1 MKWLKIIVQLA
12 LLFVFNEIGKWL
24 VEALNLVLPGSIM
37 GLILLW
43 LCLFFNIIK
52 VEWIEAGAG
61 FLLMYLTLFFIPTT
75 IGVID
80 YPELLSGAGLYL
92 MLAVVISTLFAI
104 AVAGVSTK
112 YLEKKERAMKEVST
126 LR

>member
-12 LLFVFNEIGKWL
+12 VLFLFNEIGKWL

-112 YLEKKERAMKEVST
+112 YLEKKERAMKEV
-126 LR
+126 RE

>member
-12 LLFVFNEIGKWL
+12 VLFVFNEIGKWL

-43 LCLFFNIIK
+43 LCLCFNIIK

-112 YLEKKERAMKEVST
+112 YLEKKERAMKEV
-126 LR
+126 RE

>member
-12 LLFVFNEIGKWL
+12 VLFLFNEIGKWL

-112 YLEKKERAMKEVST
+112 YLEKKERAMKGVRE
-126 LR
+126 

>member
-12 LLFVFNEIGKWL
+12 VLFVFNEIGKWL
-24 VEALNLVLPGSIM
+24 VEALNLVLPGSLL

-112 YLEKKERAMKEVST
+112 YLEKKERAMKEV
-126 LR
+126 RE

>member
-12 LLFVFNEIGKWL
+12 VLFVFNEIGKWL

-112 YLEKKERAMKEVST
+112 YLEKKERAMKEV
-126 LR
+126 RE

>member
-112 YLEKKERAMKEVST
+112 YLEKKERAMKEV
-126 LR
+126 RE

>member
-12 LLFVFNEIGKWL
+12 VLFVFNEIGKWI
-24 VEALNLVLPGSIM
+24 VHALDIVLPGSIM

-43 LCLFFNIIK
+43 LCLYVGIIK
-52 VEWIEAGAG
+52 VQWIEAGAG

-75 IGVID
+75 IGVIN
-80 YPELLSGAGLYL
+80 YPELLSGAGMYL
-92 MLAVVISTLFAI
+92 MLAVVISTLVAI

-112 YLEKKERAMKEVST
+112 RLEQKEKAMKEVEQQ
-126 LR
+126 